1 VLIHGVNHWPATS
14 VISAKVAC
22 WVRVVGRKELTA
34 VVSCIFKA
42 GSDSSRTE
50 NAEGRTERMTALRD
64 KMA

>member
-1 VLIHGVNHWPATS
+1 L
-14 VISAKVAC
+14 ISAKVAC

-34 VVSCIFKA
+34 VVSWIFKE
-42 GSDSSRTE
+42 GSDKGRTE